1 MIKIAF
7 IIDKGF
13 MQSLIEKC
21 RKQLLSD
28 FNCNI
33 ETIQWNH
40 NLRKNFPKASEYKYV
55 INFTTHTLF
64 KKDYPFDNLIQIPFI
79 SNLRAGISRELYQGI
94 IDNDES
100 FLLNTIKAYAGKQS
114 FQVHEHRYLLTHHSY
129 SRSFKFIIDK
139 IPTLLVESIKR
150 FNNHNQLIWQDNHPK
165 SIPLKHY
172 KIVVFSNKIKHY
184 LKTFFTY
191 HYWKTGIIEDTISEI
206 VKNKVLLRQVQWIK
220 TKNKRDFI
228 ADPFGFTTG
237 KGDYVIY
244 EKFNSKIQKGHIEVI
259 ERLTQKV
266 VYKLKANFHFSYPF
280 VFEDRN
286 EIYIIPETHQ
296 TNSIDLYKWNDNKQ
310 EMQLI
315 KTLIDNFPGVDNS
328 ILKHNNKY
336 WLFCTTS
343 KHKMSDHQLHLF
355 YADELI
361 GEWTPHPLNPIV
373 TSISNARQAG
383 SFIKLGNKIIRP
395 SQNSGITYGGQIV
408 LNEITELSETN
419 YSEIKVEIITPE
431 DFKNKS
437 IVGIHTIS
445 TLGNSTLVDAKFTG
459 FKIGKFHF

>member
-40 NLRKNFPKASEYKYV
+40 TLRKNFPKASEYKYV

-114 FQVHEHRYLLTHHSY
+114 FQIHEHRYLLTHHSY
-129 SRSFKFIIDK
+129 SRSSKFIIDK

-150 FNNHNQLIWQDNHPK
+150 YNNKNQIIWQDNHPK
-165 SIPLKHY
+165 SIPLKQY
-172 KIVVFSNKIKHY
+172 KIAVFLNKIKHY
-184 LKTFFTY
+184 LKKCFTY
-191 HYWKTGIIEDTISEI
+191 YYWKTGIIDSSISEVI
-206 VKNKVLLRQVQWIK
+206 KNKLLLKQVQWIK
-220 TKNKRDFI
+220 TENKRDFI
-228 ADPFGFTTG
+228 ADPFGFNTSN
-237 KGDYVIY
+237 GDYIAY
-244 EKFNSKIQKGHIEVI
+244 EKFNSKTKKGHIEI
-259 ERLTQKV
+259 AERLTQKV
-266 VYKLKANFHFSYPF
+266 VFKLKADFHFSYPF
-280 VFEDRN
+280 VFEEGN

-296 TNSIDLYKWNDNKQ
+296 TNSIDLYKWNDTKQ

-315 KTLIDNFPGVDNS
+315 KTIIDNFAGVDNS

-343 KHKMSDHQLHLF
+343 KHKMADHQLNLF
-355 YADELI
+355 YADTLT
-361 GEWTPHPLNPIV
+361 GVWTPHPLNPII
-373 TSISNARQAG
+373 TSIVTARPAG
-383 SFIKLGNKIIRP
+383 SFINWGGKIIRP
-395 SQNSGITYGGQIV
+395 SQNSGTTYGGKIT
-408 LNEITELSETN
+408 LNEIIELSETN
-419 YSEIKVEIITPE
+419 YSEKKIEVISPE
-431 DFKNKS
+431 DFNNKS

-445 TLGNSTLVDAKFTG
+445 SMGNSTLVDAKFTG
-459 FKIGKFHF
+459 FKIGKLHF